1 MHVAAGHQNHPLPV
15 PVIRV
20 PSMQIY
26 SRIQPPQPPSFR
38 TRHEPVN
45 PNPPARQMKWV
56 HIPLL
61 DIGVVVGGSG
71 SGSGSSGQ
79 QTSSL
84 ASSPSPATHE
94 LVRYTKI
101 VRRLQW
107 KLPFLATGYYQA
119 VARGGAKDP
128 AAQQAQAAVVQAAEA
143 ELMFKLDFFEYY
155 MLIERALVHLLG
167 VFGITISRGGISVPP
182 RAPSKGLSSSVW
194 GGNGRNSRSTDDRMD
209 NNRASHAPNSGGYPG
224 SASNNHSG
232 QGSPGPWGH
241 RYHANVLEAL
251 DDKENPLHEVLG
263 TGEVRRQLGRA
274 KDLRNRWKT
283 AGDDVDTM
291 KVSVPLEVYDLDR
304 MLTTVFEGFDA
315 AFVIAERFVGGDSEG
330 DEGDDSMDIVS
341 DGGGDGGGGVDWTAT
356 DEEQWEFMV
365 DAMDWE
371 AV

>member
-1 MHVAAGHQNHPLPV
+1 MPGLANSRHAPWRQSYHQSSRSRDFPPPPL
-15 PVIRV
+15 
-20 PSMQIY
+20 
-26 SRIQPPQPPSFR
+26 QPPPL
-38 TRHEPVN
+38 TIT
-45 PNPPARQMKWV
+45 PAPTGGGRS
-56 HIPLL
+56 
-61 DIGVVVGGSG
+61 IGVVGGSNGG
-71 SGSGSSGQ
+71 SAR

-107 KLPFLATGYYQA
+107 KLPFLATGYHQA
-119 VARGGAKDP
+119 VARGGAKAP
-128 AAQQAQAAVVQAAEA
+128 AVQQAQAAVVQAAEA

-167 VFGITISRGGISVPP
+167 VFGITISRGGISVPSRTP
-182 RAPSKGLSSSVW
+182 SRTAAPPPSNGLSSSVW
-194 GGNGRNSRSTDDRMD
+194 GGNSRNSRSTDDGID
-209 NNRASHAPNSGGYPG
+209 SNRASDAPNGGGYPG
-224 SASNNHSG
+224 SAGNNHSG

-283 AGDDVDTM
+283 AGDDVDTK